1 MNNLAEWAEGKR
13 ILKEGFKNWG
23 PHFEALKSAAGE
35 EITAFFLLNDTDVE
49 WKIYNEVPE
58 ETAKAFSEHVEDAKE
73 ELLERVEYDTEGNK
87 ENAQEETP
95 ENMSMRLED
104 LIKHYEKKTGLKT
117 SELTFNMIFYS
128 EWTALPEEMLEE
140 KNNNITQKAT

>member
-1 MNNLAEWAEGKR
+1 M
-13 ILKEGFKNWG
+13 
-23 PHFEALKSAAGE
+23 
-35 EITAFFLLNDTDVE
+35 
-49 WKIYNEVPE
+49 
-58 ETAKAFSEHVEDAKE
+58 
-73 ELLERVEYDTEGNK
+73 EGNK

-95 ENMSMRLED
+95 ENMSMRLEE